1 MDNIETG
8 ERTDVLYLVLVDNEF
23 AAEFSDTSL
32 QAILRGYC
40 KCEKTSAVKNK
51 QRKFITVS

>member
-1 MDNIETG
+1 MDNNIETD

-23 AAEFSDTSL
+23 AAEFADTSL

-40 KCEKTSAVKNK
+40 KCENNK
-51 QRKFITVS
+51 CCKREAPKQT

>member
-1 MDNIETG
+1 MDNNIETD

-23 AAEFSDTSL
+23 AAEFSETSL

-40 KCEKTSAVKNK
+40 KKEVPK
-51 QRKFITVS
+51 QTK